1 MKKFLIICFS
11 FFLAPGAAL
20 ADVQITI
27 KGDKGRNSTFSSD
40 GKMARIEDKQMP
52 GYVIIDHA
60 SGDFYMVD
68 PQRGEIMKTSMGK
81 GGVAANDSK
90 ITVKLKDKGG
100 GPKIAG
106 YSTRKYE
113 LIANGESCGTIYASR
128 KLLKNNNVRAIFDS
142 MRSMQQ
148 HTRSMRG
155 GMSGMMSV
163 CDQANMQQADVIESS
178 GVPMRMIDQN
188 GKLESEVLAVDTNK
202 KFAGN
207 HYALPADMKVVDMS
221 DKMNQATQQTEQMKE
236 NMPDMGELMK
246 QIQQGGGQM
255 TEEMQQQMEQMQEMM
270 KQQQQQSQ

>member
-1 MKKFLIICFS
+1 MKKFLIICFP

-27 KGDKGRNSTFSSD
+27 KGDKGRNSTLSSD

-81 GGVAANDSK
+81 GGVAANHSK

-113 LIANGESCGTIYASR
+113 LIANGENCGAIYASR
-128 KLLKNNNVRAIFDS
+128 KLLKNNNVRAMFDS

-148 HTRSMRG
+148 NTRSMRG

-188 GKLESEVLAVDTNK
+188 GKLESEVLSVDTNK

-207 HYALPADMKVVDMS
+207 HYALPADMKIVDMS

-255 TEEMQQQMEQMQEMM
+255 TEELQQQMEQMQEMM

>member
-1 MKKFLIICFS
+1 MKKYLIICLS
-11 FFLAPGAAL
+11 FFLASGAAL
-20 ADVQITI
+20 ADVQFTI
-27 KGDKGRNSTFSSD
+27 RDGEGRTSTFSSN

-52 GYVIIDHA
+52 SYVIIDHA
-60 SGDFYMVD
+60 SGEFNMVD
-68 PQRGEIMKTSMGK
+68 TERGEIMKTSMGK
-81 GGVAANDSK
+81 GGVVANDSK
-90 ITVKLKDKGG
+90 ISVKLKDKGG

-128 KLLKNNNVRAIFDS
+128 KLLKNNNVRAIFES

-163 CDQANMQQADVIESS
+163 CDQANMQQAGMIESS

-221 DKMNQATQQTEQMKE
+221 DKMNEATQQTQQMKE
-236 NMPDMGELMK
+236 NMPDMDELMK

-270 KQQQQQSQ
+270 KQLQQQSQ

>member
-1 MKKFLIICFS
+1 MKNFLIICFS
-11 FFLAPGAAL
+11 FFLVSGTAL

-27 KGDKGRNSTFSSD
+27 KGDKGRTSTFSSD

-68 PQRGEIMKTSMGK
+68 TQRGEIMKTSMGK
-81 GGVAANDSK
+81 GGVVANDSK
-90 ITVKLKDKGG
+90 ISVKLKDKGD

-128 KLLKNNNVRAIFDS
+128 KLLKNKNVHALFES

-202 KFAGN
+202 KFAAS
-207 HYALPADMKVVDMS
+207 HYALPSGMKVIDMS
-221 DKMNQATQQTEQMKE
+221 DKMNQATQETQQMME
-236 NMPDMGELMK
+236 DMPDMGELMK

-255 TEEMQQQMEQMQEMM
+255 TEEMQQQMEKMQEKM
-270 KQQQQQSQ
+270 KQLQQQSQ

>member
-1 MKKFLIICFS
+1 MKKLLIICFS
-11 FFLAPGAAL
+11 LFLVSSAL

-27 KGDKGRNSTFSSD
+27 KGDKGRTSTFSSN
-40 GKMARIEDKQMP
+40 GKMAHIKDKQMQ
-52 GYVIIDHA
+52 GYVIIDHE
-60 SGDFYMVD
+60 SGEFNMVD
-68 PQRGEIMKTSMGK
+68 TERGEIMRTRIDK

-90 ITVKLKDKGG
+90 ISVKLKDKGG

-148 HTRSMRG
+148 HNRSMRG

-255 TEEMQQQMEQMQEMM
+255 TEEMQQQLQEMM
-270 KQQQQQSQ
+270 KQQQQSQ

>member
-1 MKKFLIICFS
+1 MKKLLITCLS
-11 FFLAPGAAL
+11 LLLASNAL
-20 ADVQITI
+20 ADVQFTI
-27 KGDKGRNSTFSSD
+27 RDGEGRTSTFSSN

-60 SGDFYMVD
+60 SGEFNMVD
-68 PQRGEIMKTSMGK
+68 TERGEIMKTSMGK
-81 GGVAANDSK
+81 GGVVANDSK
-90 ITVKLKDKGG
+90 ISVKLKDKGG

-128 KLLKNNNVRAIFDS
+128 KLLKNKNVRAIFES

-202 KFAGN
+202 KFAAS
-207 HYALPADMKVVDMS
+207 HYALPSRMKVVDMS
-221 DKMNQATQQTEQMKE
+221 DKMNQATQETQQMME
-236 NMPDMGELMK
+236 NMPDMDELMK

-255 TEEMQQQMEQMQEMM
+255 TEEMQQQMEKMQ
-270 KQQQQQSQ
+270 QLQQQSQ